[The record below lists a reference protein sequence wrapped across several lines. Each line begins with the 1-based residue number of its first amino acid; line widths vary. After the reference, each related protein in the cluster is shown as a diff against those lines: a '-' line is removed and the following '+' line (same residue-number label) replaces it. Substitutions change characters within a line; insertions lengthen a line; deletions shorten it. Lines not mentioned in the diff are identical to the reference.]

1 MLHGGE
7 IKNIAN
13 IYAPN
18 NRNEKSFLWAK
29 KAYELPMDCR
39 WIFANYYN
47 MVELKPNK
55 SITCGRMF
63 S

>member
-1 MLHGGE
+1 MHPTTLMRKASYGQ
-7 IKNIAN
+7 
-13 IYAPN
+13 
-18 NRNEKSFLWAK
+18 K